1 MAETHDPHAL
11 APTSD
16 DKVMPAVVYAL
27 YLIGLIN
34 GVTIII
40 GLVIAYVARDRAGPL
55 TRSHYV
61 FQTRSCWMGL
71 AIAFAASLVTVVG
84 FILSFVIIG
93 LPILWVGL
101 TVLAGVGVWF
111 GLRAVIGLFYL
122 VQDQPYPRPDSWL
135 I

>member
-1 MAETHDPHAL
+1 MAQQHDPHAL

-27 YLIGLIN
+27 YLIGLLN
-34 GVTIII
+34 GVTIIV
-40 GLVIAYVARDRAGPL
+40 GLIIAYVSRERAGPL

-71 AIAFAASLVTVVG
+71 AIAFAASLVTIVG
-84 FILSFVIIG
+84 FLLSFVLIG
-93 LPILWVGL
+93 LPILWLGL

-111 GLRAVIGLFYL
+111 GLRAVLGLFYL